1 MFMKYLFKIK
11 LLETKLVLQQYRIF
25 PVNKITFQY
34 NVRHVGYSN
43 V

>member
-1 MFMKYLFKIK
+1 MCMKYLFKIK
-11 LLETKLVLQQYRIF
+11 LLETKLVLQRYRIF
-25 PVNKITFQY
+25 PVNKKTFQY